1 MRRASHKFGFAPW
14 LFASGVYVAV
24 CSAALGLA
32 CGVARAEHSLRETP
46 QAATQ
51 TTIDRIVARVDTDI
65 ILLSDVRAL
74 QRYQQLVDGKSETDS
89 QVLDRLIDQWIVR
102 NEADTAQFPHPAPDA
117 IDKGVERV
125 QKSFTSPEEYE
136 TKKKEVGLT
145 DNDVRKM
152 VAAQMYLSNYLD
164 SRFRP
169 STHVEPKDIQEFYEK
184 AVIPRAQARGQE
196 APSLDAARDVIRDAL
211 IQRSIDEQA
220 DRWLAES
227 RSRIVVEKIPEAS
240 GQPAKPVKDETP

>member
-1 MRRASHKFGFAPW
+1 MRRASHKFGLALWFA
-14 LFASGVYVAV
+14 AAGACVVTSGV
-24 CSAALGLA
+24 A
-32 CGVARAEHSLRETP
+32 CGVAHAQQSP
-46 QAATQ
+46 KPV
-51 TTIDRIVARVDTDI
+51 TIDRIVARVDVDI

-74 QRYQQLVDGKSETDS
+74 QRYQQLVDGKSETDA
-89 QVLDRLIDQWIVR
+89 QVLDRLIDQWVVR
-102 NEADTAQFPHPAPDA
+102 NEADTAQFPKPAADA

-145 DNDVRKM
+145 DSDVRKM
-152 VAAQMYLSNYLD
+152 VASQMYLSNYLD

-184 AVIPRAQARGQE
+184 AVLPRAQARGQE
-196 APSLDAARDVIRDAL
+196 APSLDAAREVIRDAL

-227 RSRIVVEKIPEAS
+227 RSRIVVEKMPEQS
-240 GQPAKPVKDETP
+240 EQSVKDATP